1 MNQEETIA
9 PRRTR
14 RTRSH
19 AYILAFILRTSLNK
33 HAGITSD
40 LNSSVPSASSV
51 VKGFFQIYKVMRWA
65 FLVCLLSC
73 SAWAESRAPVS
84 VPPVIASYPHDP
96 KSFTQGL
103 LWHKGLLY
111 ESTGRYGHST
121 LSVRE
126 LETGRARWSVKL
138 APNIFGEGLALVGE
152 ELVQLSWKEHQ
163 IFVYDRATL
172 KLKRNLPYAWEG
184 WGAAYDGRHLIVSDG
199 SAVLRFLDPVNFKEV
214 RQVTVFDGD
223 QPIALLNELEYVQG
237 EILANVYGVDRI
249 ARISPET
256 GKVIAWLDLA
266 HLYPREQWVETGAVL
281 NGIAYDA
288 ERQVL
293 MVTGKYWPRMF
304 LIPAPL
310 SARSY

>member
-1 MNQEETIA
+1 M
-9 PRRTR
+9 TR
-14 RTRSH
+14 
-19 AYILAFILRTSLNK
+19 LSLIFLIWFF
-33 HAGITSD
+33 AGT
-40 LNSSVPSASSV
+40 
-51 VKGFFQIYKVMRWA
+51 
-65 FLVCLLSC
+65 
-73 SAWAESRAPVS
+73 AWAEGGAPVQ

-111 ESTGRYGHST
+111 ESTGLYGHST

-152 ELVQLSWKEHQ
+152 ELVQLSWKEHR

-199 SAVLRFLDPVNFKEV
+199 SAVLRFLDPVGFKEM

-223 QPIALLNELEYVQG
+223 QPITLLNELEYVQG

-249 ARISPET
+249 ARISPT
-256 GKVIAWLDLA
+256 SGKVIGWLDLSSL
-266 HLYPREQWVETGAVL
+266 HPEELRGVESAVL

-304 LIPAPL
+304 LIPAPK
-310 SARSY
+310 R